1 MQLFVAYTFDDEE
14 ENKVFFKNKILSV
27 NIKDLSDINQDVI
40 EDMEGTLEMFEEDIG
55 RVTIINYKVSSAISK
70 FYLKLFITKP

>member
-27 NIKDLSDINQDVI
+27 KINNLSEITQDVI
-40 EDMEGTLEMFEEDIG
+40 EDMEGTLEMFEENIG
-55 RVTIINYKVSSAISK
+55 RVTIINYKAI
-70 FYLKLFITKP
+70 

>member
-27 NIKDLSDINQDVI
+27 NIKDLSEINQDVI
-40 EDMEGTLEMFEEDIG
+40 EDMEGTLEMLEENIG
-55 RVTIINYKVSSAISK
+55 RVTIINYKAI
-70 FYLKLFITKP
+70 

>member
-27 NIKDLSDINQDVI
+27 KIKDLSEITQDVI

-55 RVTIINYKVSSAISK
+55 RVTIINYKAI
-70 FYLKLFITKP
+70 

>member
-27 NIKDLSDINQDVI
+27 KIKDLSEITQDVI
-40 EDMEGTLEMFEEDIG
+40 EDMEGTLEMFEENIG
-55 RVTIINYKVSSAISK
+55 RVTIINYKAI
-70 FYLKLFITKP
+70 

>member
-27 NIKDLSDINQDVI
+27 NIKDLSEITQDVI

-55 RVTIINYKVSSAISK
+55 RVTIINYKAI
-70 FYLKLFITKP
+70 

>member
-27 NIKDLSDINQDVI
+27 NIKDLSEIAQDVI
-40 EDMEGTLEMFEEDIG
+40 EDMEGTLEMFEENIG
-55 RVTIINYKVSSAISK
+55 RVTIINYKAI
-70 FYLKLFITKP
+70 

>member
-27 NIKDLSDINQDVI
+27 NIKDLSEITQDVI
-40 EDMEGTLEMFEEDIG
+40 EDMEGTLEMFEENIG
-55 RVTIINYKVSSAISK
+55 RVTIINYKAI
-70 FYLKLFITKP
+70 

>member
-27 NIKDLSDINQDVI
+27 NINGLSEITQDVI
-40 EDMEGTLEMFEEDIG
+40 EDMEGSLEMFEEDIG
-55 RVTIINYKVSSAISK
+55 TVTIINYKAI
-70 FYLKLFITKP
+70 

>member
-27 NIKDLSDINQDVI
+27 NIKDLSEINQDVI
-40 EDMEGTLEMFEEDIG
+40 EDMEGTLEMFEENIG
-55 RVTIINYKVSSAISK
+55 RVTIINYKAI
-70 FYLKLFITKP
+70 

>member
-27 NIKDLSDINQDVI
+27 KINNLSEITQDVI

-55 RVTIINYKVSSAISK
+55 RVTIINYKAI
-70 FYLKLFITKP
+70 

>member
-27 NIKDLSDINQDVI
+27 KIKNLSEITQDVI
-40 EDMEGTLEMFEEDIG
+40 EDMEGTLEMFEENIG
-55 RVTIINYKVSSAISK
+55 RVTIINYKAI
-70 FYLKLFITKP
+70 

>member
-27 NIKDLSDINQDVI
+27 NIKDLSKINQDVI
-40 EDMEGTLEMFEEDIG
+40 EDMEGTLEMFEENIG
-55 RVTIINYKVSSAISK
+55 RVTIINYKAI
-70 FYLKLFITKP
+70 

>member
-27 NIKDLSDINQDVI
+27 NIKSLSEIAQDVI
-40 EDMEGTLEMFEEDIG
+40 EDMEGTLEMFEENIG
-55 RVTIINYKVSSAISK
+55 RVTIINYKAI
-70 FYLKLFITKP
+70 

>member
-27 NIKDLSDINQDVI
+27 NIKDLSEITQDVI
-40 EDMEGTLEMFEEDIG
+40 EDMEGTLEMFEENIA
-55 RVTIINYKVSSAISK
+55 IIH
-70 FYLKLFITKP
+70 

>member
-27 NIKDLSDINQDVI
+27 KIKDLSEITQDVI
-40 EDMEGTLEMFEEDIG
+40 EDMEGSLEMFEEDIG
-55 RVTIINYKVSSAISK
+55 RVTIINYKAI
-70 FYLKLFITKP
+70 

>member
-27 NIKDLSDINQDVI
+27 NIKDLSEMTQDVI
-40 EDMEGTLEMFEEDIG
+40 EDMEGTLEMFEENIG
-55 RVTIINYKVSSAISK
+55 RVTIINYKAI
-70 FYLKLFITKP
+70 

>member
-27 NIKDLSDINQDVI
+27 NIKNLSEINQDVI
-40 EDMEGTLEMFEEDIG
+40 EDMEGTLEMFEENIG
-55 RVTIINYKVSSAISK
+55 RVTIINYKAI
-70 FYLKLFITKP
+70 